1 MSPRQSAAVYRRRR
15 IVVLGIIIVLLALL
29 IGLVWSLVARGGT
42 GADPMPSATRSSTP
56 SPTTSTPPASPDPSA
71 DASPDLS
78 ATPAPT
84 STADAGPVPC
94 TAAEVQVTA
103 VTDHD
108 SYSADENPKL
118 SISLT
123 NSSSKDC
130 TMNVGT
136 TTQAF
141 TITSGNDTWWRSTD
155 CQQTPSDAIQTIKAG
170 AAITSSTP
178 VTWDRTRSSVDTC
191 EATDRQ
197 RAPGGGAAYRLTV
210 SIGGFQ
216 STNPMQFLLN

>member
-1 MSPRQSAAVYRRRR
+1 MLGV
-15 IVVLGIIIVLLALL
+15 IVVLLALL
-29 IGLVWSLVARGGT
+29 LALVWVLIARGGS
-42 GADPMPSATRSSTP
+42 GSVPVPTP
-56 SPTTSTPPASPDPSA
+56 SSSSAPTRTPTPTATTPPASPETGA
-71 DASPDLS
+71 AASPDPALS
-78 ATPAPT
+78 PEPST
-84 STADAGPVPC
+84 SAGAGPVPC
-94 TAAEVQVTA
+94 TAAEVKVAA

-108 SYSADENPKL
+108 TYSADQNPQL

-123 NSSSKDC
+123 NSSGKDC

-136 TTQAF
+136 TTQTF
-141 TITSGNDTWWRSTD
+141 TITSGSDTWWRSTD

-170 AAITSSTP
+170 ATITSSAP
-178 VTWDRTRSSVDTC
+178 VVWDRTRSSVDTC

-216 STNPMQFLLN
+216 STNPLQFLLN

>member
-1 MSPRQSAAVYRRRR
+1 MTPRQSAAVYRRRR
-15 IVVLGIIIVLLALL
+15 IVVLGVVIVVLALL
-29 IGLVWSLVARGGT
+29 IALVWALVARAGSGPT
-42 GADPMPSATRSSTP
+42 PGPTPSASTSASRTASPSDAPDPTADP
-56 SPTTSTPPASPDPSA
+56 SPAA
-71 DASPDLS
+71 D

-94 TAAEVQVTA
+94 TASEVKVTA

-108 SYSADENPKL
+108 SYAADQNPQL

-123 NSSSKDC
+123 NSSAKDC

-136 TTQAF
+136 TTQVF

-170 AAITSSTP
+170 ATITSSTP
-178 VTWDRTRSSVDTC
+178 VVWDRTRSSVDTC

-197 RAPGGGAAYRLTV
+197 RAPGGGASYRLTV
-210 SIGGFQ
+210 AIGGFQ
-216 STNPMQFLLN
+216 SAGPVQFLLN